1 MNFEIDESYI
11 TDVTIYRE
19 WGMYDHVDPSE
30 LTPEQI
36 FKILRGEDRCSST
49 SSDDHPE
56 FKKLRKQLASEG
68 YIRMGGGWNSDMVL
82 KPFTLNGISFEKDT
96 RFFCAAALNVKI
108 ATDRKYGRLRSSS
121 TQSTQNVQS
130 ASS

>member
-1 MNFEIDESYI
+1 MNFEINESYI

-36 FKILRGEDRCSST
+36 FKILRGEDRCSAS

-82 KPFTLNGISFEKDT
+82 KPFTLNGMSFEKDS
-96 RFFCAAALNVKI
+96 RFFCAAALSVKI

-121 TQSTQNVQS
+121 TQSTQDI
-130 ASS
+130 